1 MRGLLYK
8 DFAVVK
14 GKIICIVLVVL
25 WILLVT
31 VQVGTTKDG
40 FSEVNYL
47 CFGAVIWMIM
57 LLYFMCLT
65 KIETGILAAE
75 EGRRQK
81 QYFLS
86 MPIKPKDYVKSKYL
100 FVFISYYVVWAIA
113 ALFLSTC
120 LMGCR
125 EEPLKQMLSNVRELL
140 PVVTGGLLFV
150 PALEMPFFIGLGVQ
164 KGNQLKVGIIVVLFF
179 CLMAWFLFGD
189 LTVLDR
195 IGLDVLFQYFQKHKT
210 VLSTMQ
216 IVLPVSSAAVFYLS
230 YRISVRIFCKKEWED
245 D

>member
-1 MRGLLYK
+1 
-8 DFAVVK
+8 
-14 GKIICIVLVVL
+14 
-25 WILLVT
+25 
-31 VQVGTTKDG
+31 
-40 FSEVNYL
+40 
-47 CFGAVIWMIM
+47 
-57 LLYFMCLT
+57 
-65 KIETGILAAE
+65 
-75 EGRRQK
+75 
-81 QYFLS
+81 

-216 IVLPVSSAAVFYLS
+216 IVLPVSSAAVLYLS